1 MRFGGFN
8 RSHQSKYTVQDQ
20 DRHSRHGGIY
30 RDPRSPP
37 KKKTQE
43 ILIVLEAMG
52 VPVNM
57 PSNEFI

>member
-1 MRFGGFN
+1 MASIVATNPNTQCRIRIDIPDMVEF
-8 RSHQSKYTVQDQ
+8 T
-20 DRHSRHGGIY
+20 GI
-30 RDPRSPP
+30 PEAPQ